1 MPSPAKDDTA
11 APASEGEPAK
21 KLQPVFY
28 VKIVAKK
35 DSTEHMFKSLI
46 SRKHAVKP
54 LDYNIKQEEKVTE
67 CYLKYESHD
76 QARDVTEL
84 IKDEK
89 INGAP
94 FETEIMEVDP
104 QPTDSD
110 SDESEPNEHDKTEG
124 ELSTNTIE
132 TITKALKKN
141 KTKRK
146 QVRLAVSPKSKKQ
159 KMKSGSAKR
168 RKARKLNS
176 DDSLDLNSDSEA
188 FLPGTS
194 SKDILQQVQKIL
206 SKEPIAAAS
215 MSKSRGFDPAADIPK
230 KPSRVIKDKA
240 KKLLEV
246 VNLESSEE
254 ENDEAAQVSRLIAQL
269 KKSRKKSKPKKSKKK
284 RRYSSS
290 TSDSEDSTDSD
301 TSSDDSR
308 KRRKSRKH
316 FSSTSSSEDSPGK
329 LRREL
334 KRLRKKGKLKSG
346 RHRKGLAVIR
356 NEEWPHDGVNAKLA
370 GKHFKTVEALTPM
383 AFVAGIL
390 NPILES
396 TEFKKL
402 ESQKIAPKMRQKLQ
416 ILNEMIHGIIRS
428 DNFEEV
434 KNFYLTTLEE
444 VETGLGS
451 WKDKDYWGTQM
462 VMFRTV
468 LRAAPATVQPR
479 RNNLD
484 VKNNTILSKDCCYH
498 FNNDG
503 CTKSSPHPNNDPTRS
518 PETVHHFCKICVR
531 KGLKKEHS
539 AKSCKGGGSQQ

>member
-104 QPTDSD
+104 QPIDSD

-146 QVRLAVSPKSKKQ
+146 QVRLALSPKSKKQ
-159 KMKSGSAKR
+159 KIKSGSAKR
-168 RKARKLNS
+168 RKAKKLNS
-176 DDSLDLNSDSEA
+176 DHSLDLNSDSEA

-240 KKLLEV
+240 KKLLEK
-246 VNLESSEE
+246 
-254 ENDEAAQVSRLIAQL
+254 A
-269 KKSRKKSKPKKSKKK
+269 
-284 RRYSSS
+284 
-290 TSDSEDSTDSD
+290 
-301 TSSDDSR
+301 
-308 KRRKSRKH
+308 
-316 FSSTSSSEDSPGK
+316 
-329 LRREL
+329 
-334 KRLRKKGKLKSG
+334 
-346 RHRKGLAVIR
+346 
-356 NEEWPHDGVNAKLA
+356 
-370 GKHFKTVEALTPM
+370 
-383 AFVAGIL
+383 
-390 NPILES
+390 
-396 TEFKKL
+396 
-402 ESQKIAPKMRQKLQ
+402 
-416 ILNEMIHGIIRS
+416 
-428 DNFEEV
+428 
-434 KNFYLTTLEE
+434 
-444 VETGLGS
+444 
-451 WKDKDYWGTQM
+451 
-462 VMFRTV
+462 
-468 LRAAPATVQPR
+468 
-479 RNNLD
+479 
-484 VKNNTILSKDCCYH
+484 
-498 FNNDG
+498 
-503 CTKSSPHPNNDPTRS
+503 
-518 PETVHHFCKICVR
+518 
-531 KGLKKEHS
+531 
-539 AKSCKGGGSQQ
+539 